1 MTNLFAELIIY
12 FSLIKRVK
20 GHDFWITCLV
30 LGMGLFN
37 NANERVENV
46 EQGPLVLWSDGLIPV
61 CMKINEKRNQ
71 TYLD

>member
-1 MTNLFAELIIY
+1 
-12 FSLIKRVK
+12 
-20 GHDFWITCLV
+20 
-30 LGMGLFN
+30 MGLFN